1 MLRRGIAY
9 NSALQK
15 FELHDQLR
23 QLAHMSDGAKQT
35 DRKRL
40 KPSDFAAAR
49 VSDLARSHASHF
61 SHHDPN

>member
-1 MLRRGIAY
+1 
-9 NSALQK
+9 LQQ